1 MKDNDKED
9 KKEDKKDELT
19 ADAVQTTP
27 DTKEEKAPQGPSLSE
42 IIRER
47 ATEED
52 TPLSK
57 NNLSLRQ
64 ILGGDILSAEI
75 VRKQI
80 WLFLLVTAFLIVY
93 IAEGYSYKKYVLE
106 IDKLTVQ
113 LKDAKYKALSSKS
126 ELTEKT
132 RESKIL
138 EMLKINKDTLLQISG
153 RPPYIVE
160 VPE

>member
-1 MKDNDKED
+1 MKDKEKVE
-9 KKEDKKDELT
+9 KKEELVAAT
-19 ADAVQTTP
+19 DVAQPVADVV
-27 DTKEEKAPQGPSLSE
+27 EETEPQGPSLSE
-42 IIRER
+42 IIREQ

-52 TPLSK
+52 MPLLK
-57 NNLSLRQ
+57 NNLSLRK

-80 WLFLLVTAFLIVY
+80 WLVLLITAFLIVY

-126 ELTEKT
+126 ELTERT

-138 EMLKINKDTLLQISG
+138 EMLKLNKDTLLHISG

-160 VPE
+160 IPE